1 MTMRA
6 GVLLSGCGYLDGS
19 EIHEAVLTMLHLDRA
34 GAEVICI
41 APRGQQRDVVDHA
54 TGKEA
59 VGQVRDIMEESA
71 RIARGRIRDLATVHA
86 RDLDVVVLPGG
97 FGAAKNLCDFA
108 VAGEQA
114 TVHTEVARLL
124 REMHAAGKP
133 IGAACIAP
141 ALVAALFGTELHPVV
156 TIGSDKATASALHA
170 MGARHQDSA
179 VTAAVVD
186 ERNRIVTTPAYMCR
200 ARISEV
206 SRGIEDMVQQVL
218 RLASAQGSAAG
229 AAR

>member
-1 MTMRA
+1 MSTRA

-34 GAEVICI
+34 GADVVCI
-41 APRGQQRDVVDHA
+41 APRGAQRDVVDHA

-59 VGQVRDIMEESA
+59 VGQVRDVMEESA

-86 RDLDVVVLPGG
+86 RDLDVIVLPGG

-108 VAGEQA
+108 VAGDKA
-114 TVHTEVARLL
+114 TVHPEVARLL

-141 ALVAALFGTELHPVV
+141 ALVAALFGKDLHPAV
-156 TIGSDKATASALHA
+156 TIGSDAGTAAALQS
-170 MGARHQDSA
+170 MGARHQECAVTGSVVDSA
-179 VTAAVVD
+179 
-186 ERNRIVTTPAYMCR
+186 NRIVTTPAYMCH

-206 SRGIEDMVQQVL
+206 SRGIEDMVTQVL
-218 RLASAQGSAAG
+218 SLAGG
-229 AAR
+229 AR